1 MRPLTVL
8 LRLHCL
14 LPLALAAQTN
24 PGSDIL
30 VGRVTDF
37 TGRPVAD
44 AQVAVTSI
52 ATGVTRSHQTDS
64 EGRYKIY
71 FPETAPRYA
80 VLVKRMG
87 FSPVQRTIVRHTQ
100 HAEQMT
106 VDLQFMGA
114 PVALSAVEIGGSGTG
129 SSSSREQEIMSSDVT
144 VPNPVSDILAMRDT
158 LHLSAVQVL
167 GLTDLSDTLK
177 AKNTRL
183 YKDVQILL
191 SKSQETGDPSQ
202 MAGSVAMMLEEA
214 AGNTTRAVTAAEK
227 LLRPEQWAILPA
239 EIRGHSEKV
248 EQTSAN
254 H

>member
-1 MRPLTVL
+1 MRFLTVL

-24 PGSDIL
+24 PGNDIL

-44 AQVAVTSI
+44 AQVAVTSLG
-52 ATGVTRSHQTDS
+52 TGVTRSHLTDS

-71 FPETAPRYA
+71 FPETAPKYA

-100 HAEQMT
+100 HGEQMT
-106 VDLQFMGA
+106 IDLQFMGA
-114 PVALSAVEIGGSGTG
+114 PVALSAVEIGGGGSS
-129 SSSSREQEIMSSDVT
+129 SSSSREQEIMSSDVS

-191 SKSQETGDPSQ
+191 SKSQETGDPAQ

-239 EIRGHSEKV
+239 EIRGHSEKI

>member
-1 MRPLTVL
+1 
-8 LRLHCL
+8 
-14 LPLALAAQTN
+14 
-24 PGSDIL
+24 
-30 VGRVTDF
+30 
-37 TGRPVAD
+37 
-44 AQVAVTSI
+44 
-52 ATGVTRSHQTDS
+52 
-64 EGRYKIY
+64 
-71 FPETAPRYA
+71 
-80 VLVKRMG
+80 
-87 FSPVQRTIVRHTQ
+87 
-100 HAEQMT
+100 
-106 VDLQFMGA
+106 
-114 PVALSAVEIGGSGTG
+114 
-129 SSSSREQEIMSSDVT
+129 
-144 VPNPVSDILAMRDT
+144 
-158 LHLSAVQVL
+158 
-167 GLTDLSDTLK
+167 LTDLSDTLK